1 MEHRDC
7 NCCEHC
13 KRNGFLNDFQLHQA
27 ERTTVDAAPDVIRGN
42 HETVLQKCDAPR
54 SKNHENQR
62 PIGADVHFF
71 KFEIAVPSERHED
84 VGTAEKENCKNTSF
98 HNLVISQWLLVVSV
112 LSLGLATS
120 SYFLFL

>member
-1 MEHRDC
+1 
-7 NCCEHC
+7 
-13 KRNGFLNDFQLHQA
+13 
-27 ERTTVDAAPDVIRGN
+27 
-42 HETVLQKCDAPR
+42 
-54 SKNHENQR
+54 
-62 PIGADVHFF
+62 VHFF
-71 KFEIAVPSERHED
+71 KFEIAVPSERHEN